1 MNEFVF
7 FLNKVVISGAVIG
20 CIYALGAVGATLV
33 FGILRFANFAH
44 ADMMTVGAFVALI
57 LASLMP
63 GLGPAVGLPT
73 GFVVL
78 PFACAA
84 TALLAVAVDRM
95 FYRPLRE
102 RNVKPILLLVA
113 SIGVMLMI
121 QGLVRLFAGTAP
133 RHFFGAEKK
142 DIFRIDLPFDL
153 ASRDI
158 VITEPQLL
166 LIVTTV
172 VSVYCL
178 HRFLTH
184 TRLGKAMRAMSDN
197 ADLALITGINT
208 NKVINATWIISGVLA
223 ACGGVLLSLDVILK
237 PDLSFN
243 LLLPIFAAAIVG
255 GIGRPY
261 GAIAG
266 GLLVG
271 MSETLAIFNWSILLR
286 PLAPYLP
293 QWIEI
298 PSKLAFVPTEYKII
312 VPFVILIAVL
322 IWRPTGIFRGQVL

>member
-1 MNEFVF
+1 MNELVF
-7 FLNKVVISGAVIG
+7 FVNKVLISGSIIG

-44 ADMMTVGAFVALI
+44 ADMMTVGAFVALM
-57 LASLMP
+57 LSSLLS
-63 GLGPAVGLPT
+63 GVGPMVGLPT

-78 PFACAA
+78 PIAA
-84 TALLAVAVDRM
+84 VVVAALAVAMDRM
-95 FYRPLRE
+95 FYQPLRA
-102 RNVKPILLLVA
+102 RNVKPIILLVA

-121 QGLVRLFAGTAP
+121 QGLVRLFAGTSP
-133 RHFFGAEKK
+133 RHFFTTEKK
-142 DIFRIDLPFDL
+142 DIFRIELPFDL
-153 ASRDI
+153 ATREI
-158 VITEPQLL
+158 VITEPQIL
-166 LIVTTV
+166 LIITTLI
-172 VSVYCL
+172 CIFAL
-178 HRFLTH
+178 HRFLTR

-208 NKVINATWIISGVLA
+208 RIVVSATWIIAGVLA
-223 ACGGVLLSLDVILK
+223 AAGGVLLSLDVILK

-255 GIGRPY
+255 GVGRPY

-271 MSETLAIFNWSILLR
+271 FAETLAIFNWSILLR
-286 PLAPYLP
+286 PVAPHLP
-293 QWIEI
+293 DWIEI
-298 PSKLAFVPTEYKII
+298 PSKLAVVPTEYKLV
-312 VPFVILIAVL
+312 VPFVILIIVL